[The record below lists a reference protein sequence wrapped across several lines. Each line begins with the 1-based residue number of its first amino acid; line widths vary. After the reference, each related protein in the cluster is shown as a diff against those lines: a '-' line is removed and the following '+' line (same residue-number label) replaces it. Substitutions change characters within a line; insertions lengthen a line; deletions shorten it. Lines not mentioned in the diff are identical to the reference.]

1 MRKLSLK
8 SYLEKQ
14 MVTLS
19 GLNSKSLYRS
29 SAMSEKNAR
38 LKDTVVLYLML
49 FVKDDLKWHL
59 LNKYSYLSPGCE
71 KLAGI
76 TQENAESFLEEG
88 SLSNY
93 RTIYENYL
101 NIVSTHDNENRI
113 KQMMY
118 DRIVQLQAE
127 KGISNYAVYK
137 ALKLNPG
144 NANAFLKN
152 ADVSKLSLDTVRRI
166 LEFVNQYRSPESAA

>member
-19 GLNSKSLYRS
+19 GLNSKSLYRF
-29 SAMSEKNAR
+29 SALSEKNAR
-38 LKDTVVLYLML
+38 LKDTVVLYLVL
-49 FVKDDLKWHL
+49 FVKEDLKRHL
-59 LNKYSYLSPGCE
+59 LNKYPYLSSGCE
-71 KLAGI
+71 KLNGI
-76 TQENAESFLEEG
+76 TQENVENFLADD
-88 SLSNY
+88 SLSEY
-93 RTIYENYL
+93 RTIHGNYL
-101 NIVSTHDNENRI
+101 NTICLHDNENRI

-118 DRIVQLQAE
+118 QRIVQLQHE
-127 KGISNYAVYK
+127 KEITNYAIYK

-152 ADVSKLSLDTVRRI
+152 GDVSKLGLDTVRRI
-166 LEFVNQYRSPESAA
+166 LEFVNQYHSPENAA

>member
-49 FVKDDLKWHL
+49 FVRDDLKRHL
-59 LNKYSYLSPGCE
+59 LNKYPYLSSGCE
-71 KLAGI
+71 KLTGI
-76 TQENAESFLEEG
+76 TQENAERFLEDD
-88 SLSNY
+88 SLSEY

-101 NIVSTHDNENRI
+101 NTIGTHDNENRI
-113 KQMMY
+113 KRMMY
-118 DRIVQLQAE
+118 QRIVQLQAE

>member
-19 GLNSKSLYRS
+19 GLNSKSLYRF
-29 SAMSEKNAR
+29 
-38 LKDTVVLYLML
+38 ML
-49 FVKDDLKWHL
+49 FVKDDLKRHL
-59 LNKYSYLSPGCE
+59 LNKYPYLLPGCE
-71 KLAGI
+71 KLSGI
-76 TQENAESFLEEG
+76 TPENAESFLADD
-88 SLSNY
+88 SLGEY

-101 NIVSTHDNENRI
+101 NTISTHDNENRI

-118 DRIVQLQAE
+118 DRIVLLQQE
-127 KGISNYAVYK
+127 KRITNYAVYK

-152 ADVSKLSLDTVRRI
+152 GDVSKLSLDTVRRI
-166 LEFVNQYRSPESAA
+166 LEFVNQFQRVA

>member
-19 GLNSKSLYRS
+19 GLNSKSLYRF
-29 SAMSEKNAR
+29 SAQSEKNAR
-38 LKDTVVLYLML
+38 LKDTVVLHIML
-49 FVKDDLKWHL
+49 FVKEDLKRHL
-59 LNKYSYLSPGCE
+59 LKKYPYLSPGCE
-71 KLAGI
+71 KLSGI
-76 TQENAESFLEEG
+76 TQDNAESFLAND
-88 SLSNY
+88 SLSQY
-93 RTIYENYL
+93 RTIYDNYL
-101 NIVSTHDNENRI
+101 NTIGTHDNENRI
-113 KQMMY
+113 KRMMY
-118 DRIVQLQAE
+118 QRIVRLQRE

-152 ADVSKLSLDTVRRI
+152 GDVSKLSLDTVRRI

>member
-14 MVTLS
+14 MIALS
-19 GLNSKSLYRS
+19 GLNSKSLYRF
-29 SAMSEKNAR
+29 SATSEKNAR
-38 LKDTVVLYLML
+38 LKNTVVLYLML
-49 FVKDDLKWHL
+49 FVKEDLKRHL
-59 LNKYSYLSPGCE
+59 LNKYPYLSSGCE
-71 KLAGI
+71 KLSGI
-76 TQENAESFLEEG
+76 TPENAESFLADD
-88 SLSNY
+88 SLSEY

-101 NIVSTHDNENRI
+101 NTISTHDNENRI
-113 KQMMY
+113 KRMMY
-118 DRIVQLQAE
+118 DRIAQVQRE

-152 ADVSKLSLDTVRRI
+152 GDVSKLSLDTVRCI
-166 LEFVNQYRSPESAA
+166 LEFVNQFPSPDSNS

>member
-19 GLNSKSLYRS
+19 GLNSKSLYRF
-29 SAMSEKNAR
+29 SALSENNAR
-38 LKDTVVLYLML
+38 LKNTVVLYLML
-49 FVKDDLKWHL
+49 FVKEDLKQHL
-59 LNKYSYLSPGCE
+59 LNKYPYLRSGCE
-71 KLAGI
+71 KLDGI
-76 TQENAESFLEEG
+76 TQDNVESFLADDT
-88 SLSNY
+88 LSEY

-101 NIVSTHDNENRI
+101 NTIGAHDNENRI

-118 DRIVQLQAE
+118 QRIVLLQKK

-152 ADVSKLSLDTVRRI
+152 GDVSKLSLDTVRRI
-166 LEFVNQYRSPESAA
+166 LGFVNQYHSPESAA

>member
-19 GLNSKSLYRS
+19 GLNSKSLYRF
-29 SAMSEKNAR
+29 SAMSETNAR

-49 FVKDDLKWHL
+49 FVKDDLKRHL
-59 LNKYSYLSPGCE
+59 LNKYPYLSPGCE
-71 KLAGI
+71 KLSGI
-76 TQENAESFLEEG
+76 TPENAERFLVDN
-88 SLSNY
+88 SLSEY
-93 RTIYENYL
+93 KTIYENYL
-101 NIVSTHDNENRI
+101 NTIGTHDNENRI
-113 KQMMY
+113 KRMMY

-137 ALKLNPG
+137 ELKLNPG

-152 ADVSKLSLDTVRRI
+152 GDVSKLSLDTVRHI
-166 LEFVNQYRSPESAA
+166 LEFVNQFQQVA

>member
-19 GLNSKSLYRS
+19 GLNSKSLYRF
-29 SAMSEKNAR
+29 SAMSEKNVR

-49 FVKDDLKWHL
+49 FVKEDLKRHL
-59 LNKYSYLSPGCE
+59 LNKYPCLSSGCE
-71 KLAGI
+71 KLNGI
-76 TQENAESFLEEG
+76 TLENAERFFAED
-88 SLSNY
+88 SLSEY

-101 NIVSTHDNENRI
+101 NTISTHDNENHI
-113 KQMMY
+113 KRMMH
-118 DRIVQLQAE
+118 DRIVQLQRE
-127 KGISNYAVYK
+127 KSISNYAVYK
-137 ALKLNPG
+137 ALKLNPS

-152 ADVSKLSLDTVRRI
+152 GDVSKLGLDTVRRI

>member
-14 MVTLS
+14 MITLS
-19 GLNSKSLYRS
+19 GLNSKSLYRF

-49 FVKDDLKWHL
+49 FVRDDLKRHL
-59 LNKYSYLSPGCE
+59 LNKYPYLSSGCE
-71 KLAGI
+71 KLSGI
-76 TQENAESFLEEG
+76 TPENLESFLADDT
-88 SLSNY
+88 LSEY

-101 NIVSTHDNENRI
+101 NTIGSHENENRI
-113 KQMMY
+113 KRMMY
-118 DRIVQLQAE
+118 QRIVQLQRE
-127 KGISNYAVYK
+127 KDISNYAVYK
-137 ALKLNPG
+137 SLKLNPG

-152 ADVSKLSLDTVRRI
+152 GDVSKLSLDTVRRI
-166 LEFVNQYRSPESAA
+166 LEFVNQFQQAA

>member
-19 GLNSKSLYRS
+19 GLNSKSLYRF

-49 FVKDDLKWHL
+49 FVKEDLKRHL
-59 LNKYSYLSPGCE
+59 LNKYPYLSSGCE
-71 KLAGI
+71 KLTGI
-76 TQENAESFLEEG
+76 TQENAESFLADDT
-88 SLSNY
+88 LSEY

-101 NIVSTHDNENRI
+101 NTIGTQDNENRI
-113 KQMMY
+113 KRMMH
-118 DRIVQLQAE
+118 DRIVQLQRE
-127 KGISNYAVYK
+127 KDISNYAIYK
-137 ALKLNPG
+137 TLKLNPG
-144 NANAFLKN
+144 NTNAFLKN
-152 ADVSKLSLDTVRRI
+152 GEVSKLSLDIVRRI
-166 LEFVNQYRSPESAA
+166 LEFVNRYRSPESVA

>member
-19 GLNSKSLYRS
+19 GLNSKSLYRF

-49 FVKDDLKWHL
+49 FVKEELKQHL
-59 LNKYSYLSPGCE
+59 LNKYPYLRSGCE
-71 KLAGI
+71 KLDGI
-76 TQENAESFLEEG
+76 TQDNVESFLADDT
-88 SLSNY
+88 LSEY

-101 NIVSTHDNENRI
+101 NTIGTRDNENRI
-113 KQMMY
+113 KRMMY
-118 DRIVQLQAE
+118 DRIMLLQQE
-127 KGISNYAVYK
+127 KRITNYAIYK

-152 ADVSKLSLDTVRRI
+152 GDVSKLSLDTVRRI

>member
-19 GLNSKSLYRS
+19 GLNSKSLYRF

-49 FVKDDLKWHL
+49 FVKEDLKRYL
-59 LNKYSYLSPGCE
+59 LNKYPYLSSGCE
-71 KLAGI
+71 KLTGI
-76 TQENAESFLEEG
+76 TPENAERFLTDD
-88 SLSNY
+88 SLSEY

-101 NIVSTHDNENRI
+101 NTIGSHDSENRI
-113 KQMMY
+113 KRMMY
-118 DRIVQLQAE
+118 QRIVQLQAE
-127 KGISNYAVYK
+127 KGITNYAIYK

-152 ADVSKLSLDTVRRI
+152 GDVSKLSLDTVRRI
-166 LEFVNQYRSPESAA
+166 LEFVNQYHSPESAA

>member
-14 MVTLS
+14 MITLS
-19 GLNSKSLYRS
+19 GLNSKSLYRF

-49 FVKDDLKWHL
+49 FIRDDLKRHL
-59 LNKYSYLSPGCE
+59 LKKYPYLLPGCE
-71 KLAGI
+71 NLSGI
-76 TQENAESFLEEG
+76 TQDNAESFLADD
-88 SLSNY
+88 SLSEY

-101 NIVSTHDNENRI
+101 NTIGSHENENRI
-113 KQMMY
+113 KRMMY
-118 DRIVQLQAE
+118 QRIVQLQQE
-127 KGISNYAVYK
+127 KGITNYAIYK

-152 ADVSKLSLDTVRRI
+152 GDVSKLSLDTVRRI
-166 LEFVNQYRSPESAA
+166 LEFVNQFQQVA

>member
-19 GLNSKSLYRS
+19 GLNSKSLYRF

-49 FVKDDLKWHL
+49 FVKDDLKRHL
-59 LNKYSYLSPGCE
+59 LNKYPYLLPGCE
-71 KLAGI
+71 KLSGI
-76 TQENAESFLEEG
+76 TQDNAESFLTDD
-88 SLSNY
+88 SLSEY
-93 RTIYENYL
+93 RTIFENYL
-101 NIVSTHDNENRI
+101 NTIGTHDNENRI
-113 KQMMY
+113 KRMMY
-118 DRIVQLQAE
+118 DRIVQLQRE
-127 KGISNYAVYK
+127 KSITNYAIYK
-137 ALKLNPG
+137 ALILNPG
-144 NANAFLKN
+144 NTNAFLKN
-152 ADVSKLSLDTVRRI
+152 GDVSKLGLDTIRRI

>member
-8 SYLEKQ
+8 SYMEKQ
-14 MVTLS
+14 MITLS
-19 GLNSKSLYRS
+19 GLNSKSLYRF
-29 SAMSEKNAR
+29 SALSEKNAR

-101 NIVSTHDNENRI
+101 NTISTHDNENRI

-118 DRIVQLQAE
+118 DRIVLLQQE
-127 KGISNYAVYK
+127 KGITNYAIYK
-137 ALKLNPG
+137 SLKLNPG
-144 NANAFLKN
+144 NVNAFLKN
-152 ADVSKLSLDTVRRI
+152 GDVSKLSLDTVRCI
-166 LEFVNQYRSPESAA
+166 LEFVNHYPLPNSVM

>member
-19 GLNSKSLYRS
+19 GLNSKSLYRF
-29 SAMSEKNAR
+29 SAMSKKNAR

-49 FVKDDLKWHL
+49 FVKNDLKRHL
-59 LNKYSYLSPGCE
+59 LNKYPYLSSGCE
-71 KLAGI
+71 KLNGI
-76 TQENAESFLEEG
+76 SPEHAETFLKEDP
-88 SLSNY
+88 LSEY

-101 NIVSTHDNENRI
+101 NTIRCHDNENRI
-113 KQMMY
+113 KKMMY
-118 DRIVQLQAE
+118 QRIVQLQGE
-127 KGISNYAVYK
+127 KDISNYAVYK
-137 ALKLNPG
+137 TLELNPG

-152 ADVSKLSLDTVRRI
+152 GDVSKLSLETVRRI
-166 LEFVNQYRSPESAA
+166 LEFVNQNRSPESAS